1 MPQHAHV
8 QRRADGLLRTDTPPR
23 TAAAPRAPIRLP
35 LIGALALA
43 FASLALISG
52 IAYIVVLAGATGTAE
67 RLLVDRAAS
76 GIDRQVATIQN
87 RLEPVTEQL
96 ELLAALMAAGRV
108 DVDSPVAVREALAIM
123 MKRAPAVSVAAFGT
137 LDLQL
142 HRAIRHPDGTI
153 TRDTV
158 PLTTLS
164 RGLERF
170 RELQTSHRTFWGA
183 LFWSESQKQPVLN
196 VRTPVRRV
204 DDAFIGALV
213 ATVGVGDLS
222 SLIGDPQHG
231 GDARHFIL
239 FDHDKVLAHRLL
251 IDPSRFKLTE
261 DKPLPT
267 VKELGDPVL
276 AHIWDPQVHS
286 QTIDRALGALGH
298 VVEADGH
305 RWVFVY
311 RELRG
316 YGPRPWLVGQYFP
329 IEEATAD
336 FDKLMNGAIVGAATL
351 AVALGLAILMGFRMA
366 RSIRTIT
373 SAAEA
378 IERLEF
384 DRPMHKRS
392 RLREIDDAAASL
404 DKARSALRWF
414 GLYVPQRLVR
424 RLMESGEDGIAS
436 RRTDLTV
443 MFTDIVSFTPQAE
456 HLPEHETA
464 ALLNHH
470 FALLGA
476 CIEREHGIIDKYIG
490 DSVMAIWGPLAGS
503 SDHAAA
509 AIRAALQIARVIR
522 EDNEMRRARGEA
534 PIRLRIGLHSGPAVV
549 GNIGAPGRVNF
560 TVVGDTVNVAQ
571 RFEQLG
577 KIYMQPGEEVV
588 VLASG
593 ATIAAVKDPAS
604 LGIELPAPQL
614 RRVKGHAGPVEV
626 YRLV

>member
-1 MPQHAHV
+1 V
-8 QRRADGLLRTDTPPR
+8 
-23 TAAAPRAPIRLP
+23 AAIQGRL
-35 LIGALALA
+35 
-43 FASLALISG
+43 
-52 IAYIVVLAGATGTAE
+52 
-67 RLLVDRAAS
+67 D
-76 GIDRQVATIQN
+76 
-87 RLEPVTEQL
+87 PVTEQI
-96 ELLAALMAAGRV
+96 ELMAALMAAGRV
-108 DVDSPVAVREALAIM
+108 DVNSPVSVREALAIM
-123 MKRAPAVSVAAFGT
+123 MERVPAVSIAAFGT

-142 HRAIRHPDGTI
+142 HRAVRHPDGVI

-158 PLTTLS
+158 PLTALQ

-170 RELQTSHRTFWGA
+170 RELQTSHRTFWGD
-183 LFWSESQKQPVLN
+183 LFWSNSLKQPVLN
-196 VRTPVRRV
+196 VRTPVRRI

-222 SLIGDPQHG
+222 SLIGDPAHG

-251 IDPSRFKLTE
+251 VDPGRFKLTE

-267 VKELGDPVL
+267 IQQLGDPVL
-276 AHIWDPQVHS
+276 AHIWDPQIHS
-286 QTIDRALGALGH
+286 PTIDRMLGALGH
-298 VVEADGH
+298 VVEAEGH

-311 RELRG
+311 REVRG
-316 YGPRPWLVGQYFP
+316 YGPQPWLIGQYFP

-336 FDKLMNGAIVGAATL
+336 LDKLMNGAIVGAVTL
-351 AVALGLAILMGFRMA
+351 AVALGLAILMGVRMA

-384 DRPMHKRS
+384 DQPMHKRS
-392 RLREIDDAAASL
+392 RLREIDDAAHSL
-404 DKARSALRWF
+404 DKARNALRWF
-414 GLYVPQRLVR
+414 GHYVPQRLVR
-424 RLMESGEDGIAS
+424 RLMELGEDGIVS

-470 FALLGA
+470 FALIGA
-476 CIEREHGIIDKYIG
+476 CIEHENGIIDKYIG
-490 DSVMAIWGPLAGS
+490 DSVMAIWGPLAGTT
-503 SDHAAA
+503 DHAAA
-509 AIRAALQIARVIR
+509 AIRAALAIAELMR
-522 EDNEMRRARGEA
+522 EDNRMRRADGKL
-534 PIRLRIGLHSGPAVV
+534 PIRLRIGLHSGPAIV

-577 KIYMQPGEEVV
+577 KVYMLPGEDIV
-588 VLASG
+588 VLVSG
-593 ATIAAVKDPAS
+593 ATVAAVKDRAS
-604 LGIELPAPQL
+604 LGIELPAPEL
-614 RRVKGHAGPVEV
+614 RRVRGHAEPVEV